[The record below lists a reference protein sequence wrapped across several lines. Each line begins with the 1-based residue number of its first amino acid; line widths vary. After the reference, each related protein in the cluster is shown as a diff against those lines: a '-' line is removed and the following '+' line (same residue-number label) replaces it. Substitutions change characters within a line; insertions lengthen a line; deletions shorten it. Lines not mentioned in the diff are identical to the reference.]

1 MNCKLG
7 ILLFFLL
14 LNSFFLIILI
24 KGSILNRNQHSV
36 YILIYHLVLV
46 IKYRRKVINEDIFD
60 SLMVIFDNIGFKYG
74 IVVKEAN
81 WEVDHIHILFEA
93 KPSTNLVKFI
103 NSYKSAGSRLIKKIV
118 SSFKKE
124 FMEKCILEN
133 RLFYYNNWWS

>member
-60 SLMVIFDNIGFKYG
+60 SLMVIFDNFGFKYG
-74 IVVKEAN
+74 IVVKEA
-81 WEVDHIHILFEA
+81 EL
-93 KPSTNLVKFI
+93 
-103 NSYKSAGSRLIKKIV
+103 GG
-118 SSFKKE
+118 
-124 FMEKCILEN
+124 
-133 RLFYYNNWWS
+133 